1 MNNPNSLKESLG
13 LTHFKGFDFL
23 LACTWGMG
31 ILMYYARTFVGRSP
45 FSFLAPEFVTICVV
59 LGIMVSLSYF
69 KRVLK
74 LSDIIFYLLIVIY
87 FYACMFLYPNN
98 KPFLEDLSFIFL
110 IKSVPLYFI
119 GISLNINKSYNLLR
133 TVSAMSIII
142 LFVVLFLMGGMSVY
156 ELEGDE
162 GEGMGKAYALLP
174 CVLFMIWDSFRKTS
188 FANILLSILGVF
200 LLLSLGTRGPIVC
213 ILAFVLLDLLL
224 FKDYKHPICNR
235 IVIISAGGVL
245 YTFLTPILHGVQGLL
260 MAAGASTR
268 IVNSILEDTFDDSR
282 GRDNI
287 YSFMWEQ
294 IIKDPLSG
302 HGLAGDRAS
311 TYASWSHNFAI
322 EIFMTFGLVIGSAIL
337 GFLLWM
343 LIIIIVKDIHSIHTQ
358 FTILLFCSS
367 IVMLML
373 SSSFLQE
380 PMVYLFIGY
389 MVNILRKNSPVQNE
403 ICKIN

>member
-1 MNNPNSLKESLG
+1 MAITAL
-13 LTHFKGFDFL
+13 
-23 LACTWGMG
+23 
-31 ILMYYARTFVGRSP
+31 IL
-45 FSFLAPEFVTICVV
+45 
-59 LGIMVSLSYF
+59 
-69 KRVLK
+69 
-74 LSDIIFYLLIVIY
+74 
-87 FYACMFLYPNN
+87 
-98 KPFLEDLSFIFL
+98 
-110 IKSVPLYFI
+110 
-119 GISLNINKSYNLLR
+119 
-133 TVSAMSIII
+133 SAMSIII
-142 LFVVLFLMGGMSVY
+142 LFVVLFFMGGMSEY

-213 ILAFVLLDLLL
+213 ILAFVLLYLLL
-224 FKDYKHPICNR
+224 FKDYKHPIRNR

-245 YTFLTPILHGVQGLL
+245 YTFLTPLLLGVQGLL

-343 LIIIIVKDIHSIHTQ
+343 LIKIKYKEILYKHFTKDK
-358 FTILLFCSS
+358 
-367 IVMLML
+367 
-373 SSSFLQE
+373 
-380 PMVYLFIGY
+380 
-389 MVNILRKNSPVQNE
+389 KNN
-403 ICKIN
+403 N